1 MVAKLCDFGIARQ
14 LDNTVQATTT
24 GTVQWMAPEVSTVMK
39 QMSQICDT
47 ILPHQVINAKA
58 YSKRCDLFSYGIV
71 LWELVTHKAPF
82 EGIGTRDILNA
93 IVAGKVR

>member
-1 MVAKLCDFGIARQ
+1 M
-14 LDNTVQATTT
+14 
-24 GTVQWMAPEVSTVMK
+24 
-39 QMSQICDT
+39 T

-82 EGIGTRDILNA
+82 EGIGTLDILNA
-93 IVAGKVR
+93 IVAGKVRYIVAQWLYWFVAKKNSLVLFLFVIVHVYRCHAFQLKLKRTCAH